1 MNADVLFFDFSYEEY
16 LPIIHKAAE
25 RGARPI
31 MNQPPMRKIL
41 QDQGGQARA
50 FFEFAEQED
59 ATAASEQSKGM
70 GRRFATAI
78 TSRSAAGAFDSE
90 VGNLL
95 VAGGRPLVEKILSM
109 AENQIL
115 IVRIMERLIAS
126 TDLRAVVM
134 RSCLSSGQ
142 RVLQAVAARHGIPVI
157 ELSHGN
163 PAWGADLAPPAHDW
177 HFVVFGER
185 ERQALIALGS
195 EPSMVHATGAA
206 QWDVL
211 YSPEAR
217 LSREQARQEVGVPLD
232 RPFILYAGGFASG
245 GTLFFAD
252 KALMLMECNEM
263 FADAVGQLERAPLV
277 AVRPHPGESRQKPG
291 RPPTTAELADYR
303 RWFSDKGV
311 ELIHVD
317 YSQASLVREKA
328 SLIRAADVVVVPDAT
343 STLITE
349 AMILDRPVVMVDS
362 GPTPFVKFYSPEDGL
377 SWVHDSDHLR
387 DELARILE
395 SDAYRQELRGRRE
408 AVLPELNLN
417 HDGHSADR
425 VVDLIEQIIGA

>member
-25 RGARPI
+25 RGIRPI
-31 MNQPPMRKIL
+31 MNQPPMRQIL
-41 QDQGGQARA
+41 VEQGGQARA
-50 FFEFAEQED
+50 FFEFAEAGD
-59 ATAASEQSKGM
+59 VSAASEQSKGM

-78 TSRSAAGAFDSE
+78 TSPTAATAFDSE
-90 VGNLL
+90 AGNLL
-95 VAGGRPLVEKILSM
+95 LAGGRSMVEKILAM
-109 AENQIL
+109 AENQVL

-163 PAWGADLAPPAHDW
+163 PAWGADLAPPAYDW
-177 HFVVFGER
+177 HFAVFGER
-185 ERQALIALGS
+185 ERLAVIALGS
-195 EPSMVHATGAA
+195 DPTLVHATGAA
-206 QWDVL
+206 QWDIL
-211 YSPEAR
+211 YTPEAR
-217 LSREQARQEVGVPLD
+217 LSKKQARQELGLPLD

-252 KALMLMECNEM
+252 KALMLLDCNEM
-263 FADAVGQLERAPLV
+263 FAEAVGQLAQKPLV

-291 RPPTTAELADYR
+291 RPPNTAELADYR
-303 RWFSDKGV
+303 KWFADKGV

-317 YSQASLVREKA
+317 YSQASLVRDKA
-328 SLIRAADVVVVPDAT
+328 SLIRAADVVVVPDAS

-349 AMILDRPVVMVDS
+349 VMILDRPVVMVDA
-362 GPTPFVKFYSPEDGL
+362 GPTPFHKFYTPADGV
-377 SWVHDSDHLR
+377 SWVHDA
-387 DELARILE
+387 DELRAELSRILE
-395 SDAYRQELRGRRE
+395 SDTYCEELRRLRE
-408 AVLPELNLN
+408 LALPDLNLN
-417 HDGHSADR
+417 HDGASADR
-425 VVDLIEQIIGA
+425 VVDLIEQVMGA